1 MEYAFGVSKKPVI
14 VILLS
19 VLFSVIVLFVCLGI
33 GSSQISYTEII
44 DILFSQDNSIN
55 SKVIYDIRL
64 PRLLL
69 AFAVGGGLSITGA
82 VFQAILL
89 NPLAEPYIL
98 GISSGGAFGAV
109 LSFLIGMSFFGTQI
123 FAFLGALIVI
133 MVVFI
138 VGRRFGELD
147 PNILLLSGVMIGAF
161 LSALILIMI
170 TLLGDSLRNAVLWLM
185 GNLSDANIDQ
195 VVYILPL
202 TLVVAFILSVNS
214 FKYNILSFGNE
225 SARSMGINTK
235 LFKNFT
241 YIISSLLVGA
251 LVSVSGIIGF
261 VGLLIPHLVRILFG
275 MDNRIVVPVSFFIG
289 AAYLMI
295 TDTVARTIILPA
307 ELPVGAITAL
317 LGAPLFIFLL
327 RRRYNSIG

>member
-1 MEYAFGVSKKPVI
+1 MEYALGIRSKP
-14 VILLS
+14 LLYIS
-19 VLFSVIVLFVCLGI
+19 SSAIFSIIVLFICLSI
-33 GSSQISYTEII
+33 GASRISFAELSR
-44 DILFSQDNSIN
+44 ILLASENTIN
-55 SKVIYDIRL
+55 SKVIFDIRL

-82 VFQAILL
+82 VFQAMLL

-109 LSFLIGMSFFGTQI
+109 LSFLIGVSFFGTQI

-138 VGRRFGELD
+138 VGRRYGELD

-185 GNLSDANIDQ
+185 GNLSDANFDQ

-202 TLVVAFILSVNS
+202 TIIVSLILSVNA

-225 SARSMGINTK
+225 SAKSMGINTK
-235 LFKNFT
+235 VFKNFI
-241 YIISSLLVGA
+241 YIISSLLVGG

-261 VGLLIPHLVRILFG
+261 VGLLIPHLVRIIFG
-275 MDNRIVVPVSFFIG
+275 MDNRIVVPVSFFVG

-295 TDTVARTIILPA
+295 TDTIARTIILPA
-307 ELPVGAITAL
+307 ELPVGSITAL